1 MPNKQEDSVPREPT
15 NLETYISSQDTLI
28 KLIRRKLNKRR
39 MTNLNQNQLIKEL
52 KRIRLNQLMLM
63 TFVNMLLRESLKKL
77 EERNI
82 TKLPRSKD

>member
-52 KRIRLNQLMLM
+52 IRIKLKQSMPTMFAN
-63 TFVNMLLRESLKKL
+63 TLLREFQKKL

-82 TKLPRSKD
+82 TKLPRFKD

>member
-15 NLETYISSQDTLI
+15 KLENYITSQDTLI

-52 KRIRLNQLMLM
+52 IRIKLNQSMPTM
-63 TFVNMLLRESLKKL
+63 FANTLLREFQKKL

-82 TKLPRSKD
+82 TKLPRFKD